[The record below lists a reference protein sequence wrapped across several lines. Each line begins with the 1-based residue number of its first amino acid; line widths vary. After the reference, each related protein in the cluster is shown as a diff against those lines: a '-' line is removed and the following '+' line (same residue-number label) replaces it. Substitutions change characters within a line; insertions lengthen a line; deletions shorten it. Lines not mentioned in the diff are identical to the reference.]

1 MPALNK
7 RQVAFALAGLI
18 LLSLGLLQVRKTV
31 VTQLSPERVSVLDA
45 TTEAQKAQTDIV
57 VEISGQVEKPGV
69 YKLQNGSRVEDLVV
83 AAGGISADADRV
95 WLDKIL
101 NRAAKLLDGQKL
113 FIPPKNSG
121 DIKVYQPSNTV
132 QGSGLVN
139 INTAGLSERDT
150 LPGIGPVY
158 GQNIIEHRPYS
169 NIEELV
175 SKGALKQYVFD
186 KIKNSIT
193 VY

>member
-7 RQVAFALAGLI
+7 RQVAFTLAGLI

-31 VTQLSPERVSVLDA
+31 QLSPDRVNVLEA

-69 YKLQNGSRVEDLVV
+69 YKLQNGSRVEDLIV

-95 WLDKIL
+95 WLDKTL

-121 DIKVYQPSNTV
+121 DIKVYQPSNAV

-139 INTAGLSERDT
+139 INTAGLSELDT

-175 SKGALKQYVFD
+175 SKGALKEFVFEKIKD
-186 KIKNSIT
+186 KIT
-193 VY
+193 AY

>member
-31 VTQLSPERVSVLDA
+31 QLSPDRVSVLEA

-69 YKLQNGSRVEDLVV
+69 YKLRNGSRVEDLIV

-95 WLDKIL
+95 WLDKTL

-113 FIPPKNSG
+113 FIPPKNSE
-121 DIKVYQPSNTV
+121 DIKVYQPSNAV

-139 INTAGLSERDT
+139 INTAGLSELDT

-175 SKGALKQYVFD
+175 SKEALKQYVFD
-186 KIKNSIT
+186 KIKDKIT
-193 VY
+193 AY

>member
-31 VTQLSPERVSVLDA
+31 QLSPDRVNVLEA

-69 YKLQNGSRVEDLVV
+69 YKLQNGSRVEDLIV

-95 WLDKIL
+95 WLDKTL

-121 DIKVYQPSNTV
+121 DIKVYQPSNAV

-139 INTAGLSERDT
+139 INTAGLSELDT

-175 SKGALKQYVFD
+175 SKGALKEFVFEKIKD
-186 KIKNSIT
+186 KIT
-193 VY
+193 AY

>member
-31 VTQLSPERVSVLDA
+31 QLSPERVSVLEA
-45 TTEAQKAQTDIV
+45 TTEAQKTQTDIV

-69 YKLQNGSRVEDLVV
+69 YKLQNGSRVEDLIV
-83 AAGGISADADRV
+83 AAGGISAEADRV
-95 WLDKIL
+95 WLDKTL

-121 DIKVYQPSNTV
+121 DIKVYQPSNAV
-132 QGSGLVN
+132 QGSGLIN
-139 INTAGLSERDT
+139 INTAGLSDLDT

-175 SKGALKQYVFD
+175 SKGALKEFVFEKIKD
-186 KIKNSIT
+186 KIT
-193 VY
+193 AY